1 MEGGIF
7 LLSRESYIRKSLELN
22 LFYQRIMKEH
32 LFFIEINIPSFET
45 AYIIESNILKKSF
58 EELLAESIILSKG
71 VISEESLNSNEIVT
85 PFTLSAEEI
94 TSSLTGA
101 SLNTNLTKAELDF
114 NLEID
119 FNCTDW
125 LEAKVFN
132 LNKRSKY
139 LLEDVINFKKK
150 IYKLQSEC
158 RLSIGL
164 YPQMIIHITEEAELY
179 MEILNCLMYGDLPP
193 RTICEELNFWNHLM
207 EEHAEFINGM
217 LDPTEKELKKAADK
231 FDIRFEILIKECIK
245 SSDREI
251 IRKSL
256 NATTDIK
263 DFKKA
268 ATEGLLK
275 CEIKSIISPLLA
287 DHVLR
292 EAYHYIRI
300 LKNKI

>member
-7 LLSRESYIRKSLELN
+7 LLSRESYIRKSLEIN

-32 LFFIEINIPSFET
+32 LFFIETHLPCVET
-45 AYIIESNILKKSF
+45 AYILESSILKKSF
-58 EELLAESIILSKG
+58 EELLSESVILSKG
-71 VISEESLNSNEIVT
+71 VISEDSLDSNEIVT
-85 PFTLSAEEI
+85 QYTLSAEEI
-94 TSSLTGA
+94 TAALTGA
-101 SLNTNLTKAELDF
+101 SLNTNITKAEIDLNLDG
-114 NLEID
+114 D
-119 FNCTDW
+119 FECTDW
-125 LEAKVFN
+125 LEARVFN

-158 RLSIGL
+158 NLLIGL
-164 YPQMIIHITEEAELY
+164 YPQMLIHLTEEAELY

-193 RTICEELNFWNHLM
+193 RSICEELNFWNHIM
-207 EEHAEFINGM
+207 EKHAEFVDGM

-231 FDIRFEILIKECIK
+231 FDKRFEILIKECIK

-256 NATTDIK
+256 IATTDIK
-263 DFKKA
+263 DFKKI
-268 ATEGLLK
+268 ATVGLLK
-275 CEIKSIISPLLA
+275 CEIKSIIPPLLA

-292 EAYHYIRI
+292 EANHYIRI